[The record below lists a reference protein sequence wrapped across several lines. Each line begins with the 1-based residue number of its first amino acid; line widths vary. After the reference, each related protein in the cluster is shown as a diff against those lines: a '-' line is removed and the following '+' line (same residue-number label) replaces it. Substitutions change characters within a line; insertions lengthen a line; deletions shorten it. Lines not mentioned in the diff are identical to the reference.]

1 MGTGSSGAPRER
13 VATRRAP
20 LVRAFRALGD
30 LMLRLPRWA
39 AALLALGWM
48 GWITWL
54 SSAPRGPDGGAPLW
68 SYAANL
74 AHGPLYGALAVLCI
88 AALPRRRGPF
98 VWADL
103 GPRSVVFVLA
113 AVGAF
118 ALLDEWHQSIRP
130 GRQASWTD
138 VATDLAAAAA
148 VVVAARA
155 AGDPDVRPARLVRIL
170 VLGCGAVLAAAL
182 VATVA
187 G

>member
-1 MGTGSSGAPRER
+1 MGTGSRGTPREGGG
-13 VATRRAP
+13 ARRAP
-20 LVRAFRALGD
+20 LVRAIRAFGEL
-30 LMLRLPRWA
+30 LLRLPRWVA
-39 AALLALGWM
+39 AVLGVGWM

-74 AHGPLYGALAVLCI
+74 AHGPLYGALAVLCV
-88 AALPRRRGPF
+88 AALPRRKGPF

-103 GPRSVVFVLA
+103 GPRSVALVLA
-113 AVGAF
+113 TVGAF

-138 VATDLAAAAA
+138 VVTDLAAAAA

-170 VLGCGAVLAAAL
+170 VLGSGAVLGAAL
-182 VATVA
+182 VATLA